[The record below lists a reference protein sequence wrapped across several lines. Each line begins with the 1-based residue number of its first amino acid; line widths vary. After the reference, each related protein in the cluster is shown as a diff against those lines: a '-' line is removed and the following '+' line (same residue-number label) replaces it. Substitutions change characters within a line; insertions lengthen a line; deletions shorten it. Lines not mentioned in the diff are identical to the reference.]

1 MTDPTILDEV
11 TLLPVIDPNNLA
23 IKDNRIVKVLGQGY
37 GVSDATVNVITSEY
51 LDAYKGT
58 VPTLNQPVPVTPDT
72 VDTLFTFFTAREWTG
87 TTTLSIE
94 VTSGVVVISGL
105 VSNYNILEV
114 AGATDPFYSINAYGP
129 IWGDVVIN
137 GILQEPNTFY
147 TVANGSTI
155 VISINLAPGVLTPL
169 CPTPTVA

>member
-114 AGATDPFYSINAYGP
+114 AGATDPFYSINA
-129 IWGDVVIN
+129 
-137 GILQEPNTFY
+137 
-147 TVANGSTI
+147 
-155 VISINLAPGVLTPL
+155 
-169 CPTPTVA
+169 